1 MGLKQKKENL
11 LNNRVHKILPFSVS
25 ENYQMLWRRFYRRGE
40 ASFIERRRLSFLR
53 NSNGFIIP
61 VEIIVKFYNEKQY
74 SDCFIGMVRRLQCV
88 FPFPGRTDF
97 DPEIPVKNL
106 LFLITDESGTIVDA
120 SSRIKPLVGISSISQ
135 RLNQISL

>member
-53 NSNGFIIP
+53 NSNGLPFVAEHVSVHDLLIP
-61 VEIIVKFYNEKQY
+61 VHTLYQV
-74 SDCFIGMVRRLQCV
+74 
-88 FPFPGRTDF
+88 
-97 DPEIPVKNL
+97 
-106 LFLITDESGTIVDA
+106 
-120 SSRIKPLVGISSISQ
+120 
-135 RLNQISL
+135 